1 MDADTFRRRMRS
13 ARELAGLD
21 QAELARKLHG
31 DGWIKSP
38 GREQISYVENGQRK
52 VTPKVIEAIAEICG
66 VPFDFLTDEDY
77 NPFIAGSTIVTGDT
91 VTYVNARGYREVMT
105 IGEAEARGLI
115 APPPDASHLPTDS
128 NQPSAGQSFDAPD
141 LREAKS

>member
-21 QAELARKLHG
+21 QAELARKLHEN
-31 DGWIKSP
+31 GWIKSA

-66 VPFDFLTDEDY
+66 VPFDFLTDENY
-77 NPFIAGSTIVTGDT
+77 NPFIAESTIVTGDT
-91 VTYVNARGYREVMT
+91 VTHVNARGYREVMSV
-105 IGEAEARGLI
+105 GEAQDRGLI
-115 APPPDASHLPTDS
+115 SPPPDESHLPTGS
-128 NQPSAGQSFDAPD
+128 NQPTTERSSGEQGRKAAGS
-141 LREAKS
+141 